1 MINLEQIREKLE
13 NLLNGTDE
21 ELGNLVSPNSDKYF
35 FNVATEGFELKRIYD
50 MQSGKN
56 FIPVFIGS
64 AGGEFN
70 AIPNLGQYSLSI
82 QCQVYFPVRFK
93 DDFYIYFTNFIKNV
107 FVGKMLT
114 YGYEKALHNISVP
127 QYGEIESFAVK
138 EFQNFIINTYK
149 MPVEVSEQWMT
160 MTFVIYLSALN
171 EGFAFGNEA
180 TASIIYISSE
190 GKIENLPYPVYTTQ
204 TSNANVETQSEQI
217 LGETQAKSL
226 GVISGYAFSIDL
238 YIQNNGFFKSLL
250 NDYYAGKIQNNHISL
265 LNNLIGVWYVI
276 DCIISTATVN
286 ITKGE
291 PITITLNLVKGK
303 D

>member
-70 AIPNLGQYSLSI
+70 AIPDLGQYSLSI

-114 YGYEKALHNISVP
+114 YGDEKALHNISVP

-171 EGFAFGNEA
+171 KGFAFGNEA

-190 GKIENLPYPVYTTQ
+190 GKIENLPYPVYITQ

-217 LGETQAKSL
+217 LGEKQAKSL

-286 ITKGE
+286 ITKGQ
-291 PITITLNLVKGK
+291 PLTISIQLVRKKG
-303 D
+303 